1 MKVAN
6 AAIVLK
12 YGNLI
17 QSVLRVSDI
26 QVPVFLD
33 YMSYYRLS

>member
-12 YGNLI
+12 DGNLI

-26 QVPVFLD
+26 QVPGILD